1 LNRAL
6 AWGAVATTHTISA
19 DDGTALAIH
28 TEGAGD
34 SAVLFVHGATFG
46 ARPAFA
52 TPGYSWLTAC
62 ADAGRAA
69 YALDARGYGDSE
81 RPAAMNTEPGG
92 EPPVRADVA
101 ADDLATA
108 LEHVR
113 ARHDGVHLIGYS
125 WGSMVAGVALE
136 RGAPVESVT
145 MYAPVYAPDPDRV
158 AEFDPGNPPAPKRE
172 ATREETRDRWD
183 AHFGDGDPTR
193 YRDAEA
199 FEAFWET
206 LHDEQGVSGGEPT
219 IEAPNGTLADLTEA
233 AGAGPVYD
241 AGAVSAPTLVVRG
254 SLDRTAT
261 RADGLALYDALGSDD
276 HEYAEVSGGSH
287 FLALERRRDVLFDRV
302 RAFHD
307 RIEGEPGGADR

>member
-1 LNRAL
+1 M
-6 AWGAVATTHTISA
+6 ATTHTISA
-19 DDGTALAIH
+19 DDGTALALH
-28 TEGAGD
+28 AEGAGD

-69 YALDARGYGDSE
+69 YALDARGYGGSE
-81 RPAAMNTEPGG
+81 RPAAMDADPGG
-92 EPPVRADVA
+92 EPPVRASVA
-101 ADDLATA
+101 ADDLAAA
-108 LEHVR
+108 LAFVR
-113 ARHDGVHLIGYS
+113 ARHDTVHLVGYS

-136 RGAPVESVT
+136 RGATVDSVT

-172 ATREETRDRWD
+172 ATRAETRDRWD
-183 AHFGDGDPTR
+183 HHFGDEDPAQ
-193 YRDAEA
+193 YRDAGA

-206 LHDEQGVSGGEPT
+206 LHDGQEVPGEEPT
-219 IEAPNGTLADLTEA
+219 IAAPNGTLADLTEA
-233 AGAGPVYD
+233 ARTGPVYD
-241 AGAVSAPTLVVRG
+241 AGAVTTPTLVVRG

-261 RADGLALYDALGSDD
+261 RADGLALYDALESDD
-276 HEYAEVSGGSH
+276 REYAELSGGSH
-287 FLALERRRDVLFDRV
+287 FLALERRRDALFGRV

-307 RIEGEPGGADR
+307 RIGGETRGDER